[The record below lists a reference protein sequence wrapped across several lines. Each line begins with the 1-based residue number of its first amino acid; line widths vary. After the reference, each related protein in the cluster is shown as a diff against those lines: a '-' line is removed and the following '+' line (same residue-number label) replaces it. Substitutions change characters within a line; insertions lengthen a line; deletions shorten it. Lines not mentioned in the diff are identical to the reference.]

1 MQRAG
6 MRNVITQNV
15 LGNHISHQFIISLVF
30 KGRPG
35 YYLRNIGPLN
45 VSVDLKDVSLDS
57 LKLMLG
63 LMIQGVQCSQKST
76 L

>member
-15 LGNHISHQFIISLVF
+15 LGNYISHQFIISLVF
-30 KGRPG
+30 KGRPR
-35 YYLRNIGPLN
+35 YYLRNTGPLS
-45 VSVDLKDVSLDS
+45 VSVDLKDVSSDS
-57 LKLMLG
+57 LKLTLG
-63 LMIQGVQCSQKST
+63 LMIPGVLCSQKST